1 MSKYKKMFVDEARE
15 HLALAGQHLV
25 ALEKSPGDK
34 ALINELF
41 RNAHSIK
48 GMAASLGYEEIS
60 NLSHVLEDLLDL
72 YRSEN
77 RILDS
82 SAIDLLLQTIDFIEE
97 MINEV
102 DENAP
107 LSDPT
112 DLICKIQQLISGDS
126 APDPSGPPVTTA
138 GPVGTE
144 DSSGDHEKVTQPES
158 SPQTEPRGACLRVVF
173 RVDRDSVS
181 PGARGFLAVRK
192 LGTLGTL
199 ARLRPGIGA
208 IKSGQYGRVIETDL
222 DTKLQPDEVA
232 QALEGIPEIIDVR
245 IEAASAGSIGVGSK
259 TGPSAPPEAPLRAKP
274 ATVSSTVRVKTEA
287 LDRFVDAVGE
297 LILNKSELREIARD
311 LDSEALQQ
319 GLSRLEGSLE
329 ELKRQALGVRL
340 TPLERVLG
348 ALPRLVRDLAR
359 SREKQVRLE
368 IRGADLELDRAIVDA
383 LNEPLI
389 HLVRNALDHGFEGA
403 EERSRTGKESE
414 GRLLIEA
421 YREKDIA
428 VIHVED
434 DGRGVDVKKVREMAI
449 VRTLISAEEA
459 QSADEESILNL
470 LFMPGMSTASEVSD
484 ISGRGVG
491 LDAVKV
497 AVQGLGGSVSIQ
509 SRAGGGTQFTL
520 RIPFSATILRA
531 LIVRV
536 GEEIYAVPIAKLHRA
551 LEVGE
556 DDIMRGS
563 SGSSAQGFCR
573 VHKELLPARSLSD
586 LLGFGEGDDRSA
598 HRAGSRPVIVAD
610 TRAGRTALL
619 VDDLVGEE
627 EVFVKPL
634 GRPLASLESLSG
646 LTVLGN
652 GRPVFVL
659 DPYGLGAA
667 LPAGEREG
675 SEAGEESDA

>member
-25 ALEKSPGDK
+25 ELEKSPSDM
-34 ALINELF
+34 ALINEFF
-41 RNAHSIK
+41 RSAHSIK

-60 NLSHVLEDLLDL
+60 NLAHVLEDLFDL
-72 YRSEN
+72 YRSEK
-77 RILDS
+77 RILDPP
-82 SAIDLLLQTIDFIEE
+82 AIDLLLRTIDFIEE

-102 DENAP
+102 DGDAP

-112 DLICKIQQLISGDS
+112 DLVCEIQGLVSGNS
-126 APDPSGPPVTTA
+126 AIGPSGPAVTTA
-138 GPVGTE
+138 APVGTE
-144 DSSGDHEKVTQPES
+144 TSAGDHETAPQPES
-158 SPQTEPRGACLRVVF
+158 AKQPEPRRECLRVVF
-173 RVDRDSVS
+173 RIAGDSVS

-192 LGTLGTL
+192 LGTLGVL
-199 ARLRPGIGA
+199 ARLRPGIEA

-222 DTKLQPDEVA
+222 DTDLRQDEVA
-232 QALEGIPEIIDVR
+232 EALGGIPEIIDIR
-245 IEAASAGSIGVGSK
+245 IESGSAGATVAGSE
-259 TGPSAPPEAPLRAKP
+259 TGPSSAGKTPLRTKA
-274 ATVSSTVRVKTEA
+274 AAVSSTVRVKTEA

-311 LDSEALQQ
+311 LDSEALLQ

-359 SREKQVRLE
+359 SREKEVRLE
-368 IRGADLELDRAIVDA
+368 LRGVDLELDRAIVDA

-389 HLVRNALDHGFEGA
+389 HLVRNALDHGLEGS
-403 EERSRTGKESE
+403 EERSRNGKERE

-434 DGRGVDVKKVREMAI
+434 DGRGVDVEKVRGMATA
-449 VRTLISAEEA
+449 RALMSAEEA

-509 SRAGGGTQFTL
+509 SRASGGTQFTL

-536 GEEIYAVPIAKLHRA
+536 GEEIYAVPIPKLHRA

-556 DDIMRGS
+556 DDIMQGS
-563 SGSSAQGFCR
+563 SGSSAQRFCR
-573 VHKELLPARSLSD
+573 VQKELLPAHCLSD
-586 LLGFGEGDDRSA
+586 LLGFGKGEERSA
-598 HRAGSRPVIVAD
+598 RRAGNRSVIVSD
-610 TRAGRTALL
+610 TRSGRTALL

-634 GRPLASLESLSG
+634 GSPLASLESLSG

-667 LPAGEREG
+667 LPAGELEG
-675 SEAGEESDA
+675 SESGEENDT